1 MKYLPIFISAF
12 VAAVAAVPQGPSAAA
27 AAVLPRQSCVS
38 CVNFGNG
45 FCGDNCGNSWA
56 CSGC

>member
-1 MKYLPIFISAF
+1 MKYLPILISAF
-12 VAAVAAVPQGPSAAA
+12 VAAVTAAPQDPSAVAPL
-27 AAVLPRQSCVS
+27 LPRQSCVS